1 MQEYCLPD
9 FFKNAN
15 HVMKISMVGDKSLL
29 LKKSAYSADNLALR
43 GLIGLWQPLYVAP
56 AKCG

>member
-1 MQEYCLPD
+1 
-9 FFKNAN
+9 
-15 HVMKISMVGDKSLL
+15 MKISMVGDKSLL